1 MNFPTKNEVETVKK
15 NYPVGCRVE
24 LDCMKDPYR
33 NIPAGS
39 QGTVRFVDD
48 TGTIH
53 VSWDCGSS
61 LGIVYGVDKCHRI

>member
-1 MNFPTKNEVETVKK
+1 MNFPAKYEVESVKK

-24 LDCMKDPYR
+24 LDYMDDPYR
-33 NIPAGS
+33 NIPSGT
-39 QGTVRFVDD
+39 QGTVRVVDD

-61 LGIVYGVDKCHRI
+61 LGIVYGVDKCHKI